1 MCMLAGSVRAGF
13 RVGVLSSVHQKLKPV
28 RLPYFLMEPPD
39 VIAANP
45 SSCDLTQLDCP

>member
-1 MCMLAGSVRAGF
+1 MLAGSVRAGF